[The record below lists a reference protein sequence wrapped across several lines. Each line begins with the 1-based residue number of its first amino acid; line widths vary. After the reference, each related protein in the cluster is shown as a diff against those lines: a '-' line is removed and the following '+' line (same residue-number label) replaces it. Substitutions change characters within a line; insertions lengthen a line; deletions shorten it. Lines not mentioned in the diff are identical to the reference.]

1 MPAELESNATV
12 TTPEASA
19 PVSAPSSSP
28 APVSSGAGGSETPLS
43 AGPFGSSNTPASQ
56 SVQPS
61 PVSGSDASSFA
72 AANPALAGG
81 AVEPG
86 ASPVTGGQPQVDP
99 WVQQLQALGFENLSD
114 PAEAQ
119 RRVVEAI
126 QLRNQQLAH
135 WQGQA
140 QQMEQ
145 YARAYA
151 QLQQD
156 PRWQAFQQ
164 QQVPQQAQAAQAQ
177 AAAEHVW
184 WKAPQVDLGLL
195 EQYREEQV
203 DPLTGQKKLA
213 WKPETPVE
221 YRQNVEAYTR
231 HLKQWQDDLVTRP
244 HEVLPKIIEA
254 EVMPLVERMFQQ
266 REQQQQTQQFVQ
278 QVNENNADWLYAR
291 DPVTN
296 QFLVDHQGQ
305 RVMSNEGQHVAQ
317 YISEASSIGIQDPA
331 KRWQYA
337 TMAYE
342 RDLLRYQAQSRS
354 TATNA
359 VQQHE
364 QQKLQHLQ
372 AAAAQAVPNR
382 GGSLTPNQPPTT
394 PIQPTRRK
402 SAGERL
408 MEQFRANG
416 VQEFSPLG

>member
-1 MPAELESNATV
+1 MADELDSGSPV
-12 TTPEASA
+12 STPDAGASSGA
-19 PVSAPSSSP
+19 PVSSSSP
-28 APVSSGAGGSETPLS
+28 AAPVETPLS
-43 AGPFGSSNTPASQ
+43 AGPFGSADTPASQ

-61 PVSGSDASSFA
+61 PVSGGDASSVTPV
-72 AANPALAGG
+72 NPALAGG
-81 AVEPG
+81 AVAPSTP
-86 ASPVTGGQPQVDP
+86 APAMDP
-99 WVQQLQALGFENLSD
+99 WVQQLQGLGFENLTD
-114 PAEAQ
+114 PADAQ
-119 RRVVEAI
+119 RRVVEAL

-135 WQGQA
+135 WQSQA

-151 QLQQD
+151 QMQQD
-156 PRWQAFQQ
+156 PRWLAFQQ
-164 QQVPQQAQAAQAQ
+164 QQVPQQATSQVP
-177 AAAEHVW
+177 AEHPW
-184 WKAPQVDLGLL
+184 WKAPQVDLSLL

-203 DPLTGQKKLA
+203 DPVTGQKKLA
-213 WKPETPVE
+213 WKAETPIE
-221 YRQNVEAYTR
+221 YRQNAEAYTR
-231 HLKQWQDDLVTRP
+231 HLKQWQEDLVTRP

-254 EVMPLVERMFQQ
+254 EVMPIVQRVLQE

-317 YISEASSIGIQDPA
+317 YIDEARSVGIQDPA
-331 KRWQYA
+331 ARWKYA

-342 RDLLRYQAQSRS
+342 RDLLRYQAQTRN
-354 TATNA
+354 TAASA